1 MTTDIKINNIEYLV
15 DKFLPDIVR
24 LALVYVKNMED
35 AEDIGQQVFVTYL
48 HKKPVFIDGEHAKR
62 WLFKVAVNLAKNTM
76 RSKKN
81 MANFDD
87 YANVLFTYDTDYGL
101 DDRENE
107 VVQAV
112 MRLKPSYRE
121 VVHLYY
127 YDGYDTNEISKILL
141 IPHATVRTRLA
152 RARTELKKDLEG
164 GEFCERQLQKCDVE
178 NNG

>member
-1 MTTDIKINNIEYLV
+1 MTTDININNIEYLV
-15 DKFLPDIVR
+15 DEFLPDIVR

-48 HKKPVFIDGEHAKR
+48 HKKPVFCDNEHAKR
-62 WLFKVAVNLAKNTM
+62 WLFKVAVNLAKNAL

-87 YANVLFTYDTDYGL
+87 YANILFTDNIDYGL
-101 DDRENE
+101 DSREDE
-107 VVQAV
+107 VVRAV

-141 IPHATVRTRLA
+141 IPPATVRTRLA
-152 RARTELKKDLEG
+152 RARAELKKMLEG
-164 GEFCERQLQKCDVE
+164 GEKCEIQLQECDV
-178 NNG
+178 